1 MLFNKF
7 RWLWLLLLFVGLLVG
22 CVREMSK
29 TDKLKPKQEEAI
41 IIIETTL
48 KTPKTPTTDAK
59 IAKDATAAKDK
70 AVNKPKQY
78 KPRQYKP
85 TITSP
90 FPYNYAELR
99 ACCLDIIENPHP
111 KVKELNLGNHGSNM
125 NRFYIII
132 DTSKYKQLS
141 IEEAFELTKEVL
153 NFKDYED
160 IRYDETLQGDK
171 HVGRITIDGFD
182 VKDFSL
188 RYWSP
193 VISGR
198 YNKNLVHKKRSYISF
213 DEALKIVKN
222 KANDEKYCW
231 GEPDCGYPVKKQIF
245 LERNSLYKNNATT
258 RTSYLFCVDTHCGL
272 GFEVMAETGEVIT
285 HKIQGVVGDTPP
297 SQ

>member
-1 MLFNKF
+1 
-7 RWLWLLLLFVGLLVG
+7 
-22 CVREMSK
+22 MSK
-29 TDKLKPKQEEAI
+29 TDTKLKPKQEEAI
-41 IIIETTL
+41 TKIET
-48 KTPKTPTTDAK
+48 TPTTD
-59 IAKDATAAKDK
+59 AKDATAAKDT
-70 AVNKPKQY
+70 AVNKP
-78 KPRQYKP
+78 RHYKP

-99 ACCLDIIENPHP
+99 ECCLNIIENPHP

-125 NRFYIII
+125 NKFYIII

-141 IEEAFELTKEVL
+141 IEEAFDLTKEVL

-182 VKDFSL
+182 VKDFSP

-213 DEALKIVKN
+213 DEALKIAKN

-231 GEPDCGYPVKKQIF
+231 GEPGCGYPVKKQIF
-245 LERNSLYKNNATT
+245 LERNALYKDNSTIYAHYFFH
-258 RTSYLFCVDTHCGL
+258 TSYPFSKGYT
-272 GFEVMAETGEVIT
+272 VMAETGKIT
-285 HKIQGVVGDTPP
+285 HNTRHGSNLLYSCHD
-297 SQ
+297 

>member
-1 MLFNKF
+1 
-7 RWLWLLLLFVGLLVG
+7 LLFVGLLTG

-29 TDKLKPKQEEAI
+29 TDTKLKPKQEEAI
-41 IIIETTL
+41 TKIET
-48 KTPKTPTTDAK
+48 TPKTPTTDAK

-70 AVNKPKQY
+70 AVNKL
-78 KPRQYKP
+78 RQYKP

-111 KVKELNLGNHGSNM
+111 KVKELNLGNHDSNV

-132 DTSKYKQLS
+132 DTNKYKLS
-141 IEEAFELTKEVL
+141 IQEAFELTKEVL

-160 IRYDETLQGDK
+160 IRHVKTTHGDK

-182 VKDFSL
+182 VKDFLL

-213 DEALKIVKN
+213 DEALKIAKN
-222 KANDEKYCW
+222 KTNDEKYCW

-245 LERNSLYKNNATT
+245 LQRNSLYKDNATAH
-258 RTSYLFCVDTHCGL
+258 TSYSFCVDTHCGL
-272 GFEVMAETGEVIT
+272 GFEVMAETGKILT
-285 HKIQGVVGDTPP
+285 HKIQSVVGDTPP
-297 SQ
+297 SP

>member
-1 MLFNKF
+1 M
-7 RWLWLLLLFVGLLVG
+7 LLLFVGLLAG
-22 CVREMSK
+22 CVTEMSK

-41 IIIETTL
+41 IKIET
-48 KTPKTPTTDAK
+48 TPKTPTTDAK

-111 KVKELNLGNHGSNM
+111 KVKELNLGNYGSNM

-160 IRYDETLQGDK
+160 IRHVRTTQGDK
-171 HVGRITIDGFD
+171 HVGRITIDDFD
-182 VKDFSL
+182 VQDFSL

-193 VISGR
+193 LISGR

-213 DEALKIVKN
+213 DEALKIAKN

-231 GEPDCGYPVKKQIF
+231 GEPDCGYPVKKEIF
-245 LERNSLYKNNATT
+245 LQRNSLYKDNSTSRAQYFFH
-258 RTSYLFCVDTHCGL
+258 TSYPFSKGYT
-272 GFEVMAETGEVIT
+272 VMAETG
-285 HKIQGVVGDTPP
+285 KIISNRRGLNIVGDTPP